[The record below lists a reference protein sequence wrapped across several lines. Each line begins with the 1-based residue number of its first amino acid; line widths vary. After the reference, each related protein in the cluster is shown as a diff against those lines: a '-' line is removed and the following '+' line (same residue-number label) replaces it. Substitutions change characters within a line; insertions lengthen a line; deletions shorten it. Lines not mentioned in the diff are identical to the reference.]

1 MLKLD
6 HMVEDKIHARAVGPY
21 SKVNQQ
27 PLGGRSQDGGQRFGE
42 MEVWA
47 LEAYGAT
54 YNLREILTIKS
65 DDTVGRNLTYNSII
79 KGLPLPK
86 PSLPESFKLLTKQ
99 LQGLCLSM
107 TVTDQKGIKHDMDD
121 FSKANIDAE
130 EENIKSEQPID
141 EEVTSKVVDDSEY
154 GSL

>member
-1 MLKLD
+1 M
-6 HMVEDKIHARAVGPY
+6 
-21 SKVNQQ
+21 
-27 PLGGRSQDGGQRFGE
+27 
-42 MEVWA
+42 
-47 LEAYGAT
+47 
-54 YNLREILTIKS
+54 KS

-107 TVTDQKGIKHDMDD
+107 TVTDQKGVKHDMDD
-121 FSKANIDAE
+121 FSRANIDVE
-130 EENIKSEQPID
+130 EEQRAEQPAD
-141 EEVTSKVVDDSEY
+141 EEVSTKVVDDSEY

>member
-1 MLKLD
+1 M
-6 HMVEDKIHARAVGPY
+6 
-21 SKVNQQ
+21 
-27 PLGGRSQDGGQRFGE
+27 
-42 MEVWA
+42 
-47 LEAYGAT
+47 
-54 YNLREILTIKS
+54 KS

-107 TVTDQKGIKHDMDD
+107 TVTDQKGVKHDMDD
-121 FSKANIDAE
+121 FSKANIDADE
-130 EENIKSEQPID
+130 ETVKQEST
-141 EEVTSKVVDDSEY
+141 EEVTTEVVDDSEY